1 MAEFTHSYFRMD
13 EDGESSWGNPTSF
26 PQHATLGFPE
36 VGQMQL
42 WISVGILPVLTIVIL
57 RQRFANLLAFI

>member
-1 MAEFTHSYFRMD
+1 MD

-42 WISVGILPVLTIVIL
+42 WISVGILPVLTLVIL